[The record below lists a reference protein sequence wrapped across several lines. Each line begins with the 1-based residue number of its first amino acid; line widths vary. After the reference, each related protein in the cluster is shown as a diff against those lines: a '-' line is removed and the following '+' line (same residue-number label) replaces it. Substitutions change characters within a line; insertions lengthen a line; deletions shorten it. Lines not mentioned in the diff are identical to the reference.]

1 MEMIETSKGKPAAI
15 FNGFQYRR
23 HRINKEGIQTW
34 LCAKE
39 KVEKCRGSMK
49 TKNDVILIV
58 TNHTCKSDVTAIE
71 LRKRLVKA
79 KKRLLEEDAPLAK
92 IYEEEIGSLVSG
104 EFAWKVPGFSSV
116 KSVFNRLRLKKRRA
130 HKDKNLVVPAAE
142 NPSSSRQRES
152 SLSRERTGHSVN
164 IKEEFIEPEE
174 IQLLDINEG
183 YLPFE
188 EKHESHSPQED
199 PLMSQDLVAIENE
212 IYEQIT
218 NNDQLDRTNRNV
230 INEID
235 SSFKPDLDEV
245 DQMFLNYARRFR
257 ALSSKKQLILKNKVW
272 QMMAQFELEEIE
284 ERKNISKTEDKK

>member
-1 MEMIETSKGKPAAI
+1 MNFLIRGC
-15 FNGFQYRR
+15 
-23 HRINKEGIQTW
+23 
-34 LCAKE
+34 L
-39 KVEKCRGSMK
+39 KCCI
-49 TKNDVILIV
+49 D
-58 TNHTCKSDVTAIE
+58 C
-71 LRKRLVKA
+71 
-79 KKRLLEEDAPLAK
+79 
-92 IYEEEIGSLVSG
+92 
-104 EFAWKVPGFSSV
+104 
-116 KSVFNRLRLKKRRA
+116 
-130 HKDKNLVVPAAE
+130 
-142 NPSSSRQRES
+142 
-152 SLSRERTGHSVN
+152 RTGHSVN

-272 QMMAQFELEEIE
+272 QMMAQIELEEIE
-284 ERKNISKTEDKK
+284 ERKNISKTENKK